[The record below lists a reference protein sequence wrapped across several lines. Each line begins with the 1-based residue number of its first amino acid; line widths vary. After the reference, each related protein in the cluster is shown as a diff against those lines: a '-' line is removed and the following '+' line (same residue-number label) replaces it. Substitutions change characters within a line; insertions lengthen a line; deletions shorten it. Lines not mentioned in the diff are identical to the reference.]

1 MDKIFLRGM
10 TFAAWHGVLP
20 HEHETYQRFVV
31 DADLMLDLH
40 AAGKHDDL
48 ADTVNYAEV
57 YEIVRRTIEGAPKNL
72 IEALAEEIADR
83 VLAAFAMIRSV
94 RITVHKPSAP
104 IHGIF
109 SDVGVC
115 ITRERKAP

>member
-10 TFAAWHGVLP
+10 AFSAAHGVLP
-20 HEHETYQRFVV
+20 HEKKMRQRFVV
-31 DADLMLDLH
+31 DAELLRDLH
-40 AAGKHDDL
+40 AAGLHDDV
-48 ADTVNYAEV
+48 AETVNYAEV

-72 IEALAEEIADR
+72 IESLAEDIAEQ
-83 VLAAFAMIRSV
+83 VLSSFSMIRGAS
-94 RITVHKPSAP
+94 ITVHKPEAP
-104 IHGIF
+104 IPGIF

>member
-10 TFAAWHGVLP
+10 TFAAAHGVLP
-20 HEHETYQRFVV
+20 HEKEMRQRFVV
-31 DADLMLDLH
+31 DAELQLDLH
-40 AAGKHDDL
+40 AAGLHDDL
-48 ADTVNYAEV
+48 AETVNYAEV

>member
-10 TFAAWHGVLP
+10 TFAARHGVLP

-57 YEIVRRTIEGAPKNL
+57 YEIVRRTIEGA
-72 IEALAEEIADR
+72 
-83 VLAAFAMIRSV
+83 MMRSV

>member
-10 TFAAWHGVLP
+10 TFAARHGVLP
-20 HEHETYQRFVV
+20 NEHETYQRFVV

-48 ADTVNYAEV
+48 ADTVNYVEV

-83 VLAAFAMIRSV
+83 MLAAFAVMRSV

-109 SDVGVC
+109 SDVAVC

>member
-10 TFAAWHGVLP
+10 TFAAAHGVLP
-20 HEHETYQRFVV
+20 HEKEMRQRFVV
-31 DADLMLDLH
+31 DAELLLDLH
-40 AAGKHDDL
+40 AAGLHDDL
-48 ADTVNYAEV
+48 AETVNYAEV

-83 VLAAFAMIRSV
+83 VLAAFAMMRSV

-115 ITRERKAP
+115 ITREQKAP

>member
-10 TFAAWHGVLP
+10 TFAARHGVLP

-48 ADTVNYAEV
+48 ADTVKSMKLCAGRLRAR
-57 YEIVRRTIEGAPKNL
+57 RRT
-72 IEALAEEIADR
+72 
-83 VLAAFAMIRSV
+83 
-94 RITVHKPSAP
+94 
-104 IHGIF
+104 
-109 SDVGVC
+109 
-115 ITRERKAP
+115 

>member
-1 MDKIFLRGM
+1 M
-10 TFAAWHGVLP
+10 
-20 HEHETYQRFVV
+20 
-31 DADLMLDLH
+31 
-40 AAGKHDDL
+40 
-48 ADTVNYAEV
+48 NYAEV

-83 VLAAFAMIRSV
+83 VLAAFAVMRSV